1 MVPSVAMWNPW
12 LGERLFGPMVFDS
25 AFVGYLLTGAL
36 FGWLAWQLWRI
47 PLGIEPCLL
56 PVNRTA
62 AIMLVYFYVVT
73 EVRRSFAG
81 VQRFGSVLTTDG
93 EQYAYSFVTL
103 GFGVA
108 LLAVGFRLPSRDVR
122 LASAVFVTLA
132 VAKVF
137 LFDMAGLTGL
147 WRAFSF
153 IGLGA
158 VLIGIG
164 IVYQR
169 LLFDKEASRRGAA
182 ESDAK
187 PSSDTP

>member
-1 MVPSVAMWNPW
+1 MPPP
-12 LGERLFGPMVFDS
+12 LDP
-25 AFVGYLLTGAL
+25 
-36 FGWLAWQLWRI
+36 LAK
-47 PLGIEPCLL
+47 PGFEVCL
-56 PVNRTA
+56 
-62 AIMLVYFYVVT
+62 
-73 EVRRSFAG
+73 
-81 VQRFGSVLTTDG
+81 
-93 EQYAYSFVTL
+93 VTL

-108 LLAVGFRLPSRDVR
+108 LLVVGFRLASRDVR

-132 VAKVF
+132 VAKLF

-153 IGLGA
+153 ISLGA

-169 LLFDKEASRRGAA
+169 LLFDKEASRRSVA

-187 PSSDTP
+187 PSTDSP